1 MSLQLSF
8 AQASATG
15 PREEN
20 QDALRLVTP
29 APELAASKG
38 YLFALADGV
47 SQCADGGL
55 AARASLQALA
65 LDYYATPATWSVAQ
79 ALDRLLLAQNRW
91 LRAQGSGQ
99 PLLTTLSALV
109 LRGRRFTLAHVGDCR
124 VYRWHAGCL
133 QCLSEDHVWDQPGM
147 QHVLKRALGLDQH
160 LLVDYLEGELQPGES
175 FLLLSDGVWASLGD
189 QHIQAVLRE
198 QPDLQLA
205 VDTLVASAHL
215 NGSQDNASALLVQ
228 VEQLGTANLGDTLA
242 QLQQWPVPGPL
253 REGQVID
260 GWQAE
265 KLLSHS
271 RQSLLYRVRDAQ
283 GQAWLLKTLP
293 AAREQEPGAA
303 QGLLLEEWFLRRVA
317 GRHFPELHA
326 ASQRQHLYYVMREY
340 PGQSL
345 AALLAEH
352 GPLPMPQWL
361 ELARQLLQ
369 AVGVL
374 HRRNLLHRDIKPEN
388 LHLGSDGQLRL
399 LDFGLAYCPG
409 LSEDPLHELPGT
421 PSYIAPEA
429 FDGQPPSPRQ
439 DLYAVGVTLYHLL
452 TGHFPYGEVE
462 AFQRPRFGQ
471 PVNAARYR
479 PDLPEWLQH
488 NLQQALAADP
498 AQRFETAEHW
508 LLLLERGDR
517 QELPSRPRP
526 LLERE
531 PLKVWRTLA
540 LLSLLFNLILL
551 LTLLKG

>member
-15 PREEN
+15 PRTEN

-55 AARASLQALA
+55 AARATLQALA
-65 LDYYATPATWSVAQ
+65 MDYYATPATWGVAQ

-91 LRAQGSGQ
+91 LRAQGSQ

-109 LRGRRFTLAHVGDCR
+109 LRGRHFTLAHVGDCR
-124 VYRWHAGCL
+124 AYRWHAGRL
-133 QCLSEDHVWDQPGM
+133 QCLSQDHVWDQPGM

-160 LLVDYLEGELQPGES
+160 LLVDYLDGELQAGECY
-175 FLLLSDGVWASLGD
+175 LLLSDGVWASLGD

-198 QPDLQLA
+198 QPDLQSA
-205 VDTLVASAHL
+205 ADTLVASAHH
-215 NGSQDNASALLVQ
+215 NGSQDNASALLVR
-228 VEQLGTANLGDTLA
+228 VDQLGTANLGDTLV
-242 QLQQWPVPGPL
+242 QLQQWPLPGPL
-253 REGQVID
+253 REGQLLD
-260 GWQAE
+260 GWQVETCLA
-265 KLLSHS
+265 HS
-271 RQSLLYRVRDAQ
+271 RQPLLYRVRDAQ
-283 GQAWLLKTLP
+283 GQPWLLKTLP
-293 AAREQEPGAA
+293 EDREQEPGAA

-326 ASQRQHLYYVMREY
+326 ASQRQHLYYVMREHS
-340 PGQSL
+340 GKTL
-345 AALLAEH
+345 AAHVAKQ
-352 GPLPMPQWL
+352 GPLPLAQWM
-361 ELARQLLQ
+361 EIARQLLH

-374 HRRNLLHRDIKPEN
+374 HRRNLLHRDIKPDN
-388 LHLGSDGQLRL
+388 LHLGDDGQLRL

-409 LSEDPLHELPGT
+409 LSQEPLHELPGT
-421 PSYIAPEA
+421 PSFIAPEA
-429 FDGQPPSPRQ
+429 FEGQPPSPRQ
-439 DLYAVGVTLYHLL
+439 DLYAVGVTLYLLL
-452 TGHFPYGEVE
+452 TGHYPYGEIE

-471 PVNAARYR
+471 AVNASRYR

-488 NLQQALAADP
+488 NLLQAVATDP
-498 AQRFETAEHW
+498 AQRFETAEQW

-540 LLSLLFNLILL
+540 LLSLLFNLMLL
-551 LTLLKG
+551 FALLKG

>member
-15 PREEN
+15 PRAEN

-124 VYRWHAGCL
+124 VYRWHEGNL

-160 LLVDYLEGELQPGES
+160 LLVDYLEGELQPGEC
-175 FLLLSDGVWASLGD
+175 FLLLSDGVWASLGE

-198 QPDLQLA
+198 QTDLQLA
-205 VDTLVASAHL
+205 ADTLVTSAHL
-215 NGSQDNASALLVQ
+215 NGSKDNASALLVQ

-242 QLQQWPVPGPL
+242 QLQQWPVLGLL

-260 GWQAE
+260 GWQVETLHA
-265 KLLSHS
+265 HS
-271 RQSLLYRVRDAQ
+271 RQSLLYKVRDSQ
-283 GQAWLLKTLP
+283 NQPWLLKTLP
-293 AAREQEPGAA
+293 TAREQEPGAA
-303 QGLLLEEWFLRRVA
+303 QGLLLEEWFLRRIA
-317 GRHFPELHA
+317 GRHFPELHT

-340 PGQSL
+340 PGQNL
-345 AALLAEH
+345 AALLAEQ
-352 GPLPMPQWL
+352 GPLPLPQWL
-361 ELARQLLQ
+361 EVARQLLQ

-374 HRRNLLHRDIKPEN
+374 HRRNLLHRDIKPDN
-388 LHLGSDGQLRL
+388 LHLGRDGQLRL

-429 FDGQPPSPRQ
+429 FDGHAPSPRQ

-452 TGHFPYGEVE
+452 TGHYPYGEVE

-488 NLQQALAADP
+488 NLLQAVASDP

-540 LLSLLFNLILL
+540 LLSLLTNLILL
-551 LTLLKG
+551 FTLLKG

>member
-15 PREEN
+15 PRAEN

-65 LDYYATPATWSVAQ
+65 MDYYATPATWGVAQ

-91 LRAQGSGQ
+91 LRAQGSQ

-124 VYRWHAGCL
+124 AYRWHAGRL

-160 LLVDYLEGELQPGES
+160 LLVDYLDGDLQPGECY
-175 FLLLSDGVWASLGD
+175 LLVSDGVWASLGD

-198 QPDLQLA
+198 QPDLQIA
-205 VDTLVASAHL
+205 ADTLVASAHH
-215 NGSQDNASALLVQ
+215 NGSQDNASALLVR
-228 VEQLGTANLGDTLA
+228 VEHLGASNLGDTLV
-242 QLQQWPVPGPL
+242 QLQQWPLPGAL
-253 REGQVID
+253 RDGQAID
-260 GWQAE
+260 GWQVETRLA
-265 KLLSHS
+265 HS
-271 RQSLLYRVRDAQ
+271 RQSLLYRVRDGQ
-283 GQAWLLKTLP
+283 GQPWLLKTLP
-293 AAREQEPGAA
+293 AEREQEPGAA
-303 QGLLLEEWFLRRVA
+303 QALLLEEWFLRRVA

-326 ASQRQHLYYVMREY
+326 ASQRQHLYYVMREHS
-340 PGQSL
+340 GRTL
-345 AALLAEH
+345 AAQLAEQ
-352 GPLPMPQWL
+352 GPLPLPQWL
-361 ELARQLLQ
+361 EVARQLLQ

-374 HRRNLLHRDIKPEN
+374 HRRNLLHRDIKPDN
-388 LHLGSDGQLRL
+388 LHLGEDGQLRL

-409 LSEDPLHELPGT
+409 LSQASLHELPGT
-421 PSYIAPEA
+421 PSFIAPEA
-429 FDGQPPSPRQ
+429 FEGQPPSPRQ
-439 DLYAVGVTLYHLL
+439 DLYAAGVTLYYLL
-452 TGHFPYGEVE
+452 TGHYPYGEVE

-471 PVNAARYR
+471 PVNASRYR

-488 NLQQALAADP
+488 NLQQAVAADP

-517 QELPSRPRP
+517 QALNSQPRP

-540 LLSLLFNLILL
+540 LLSLLLNLILL
-551 LTLLKG
+551 LSLLKG

>member
-124 VYRWHAGCL
+124 VYRWHAGRL

-160 LLVDYLEGELQPGES
+160 LLVDYLEGELQVGEC

-242 QLQQWPVPGPL
+242 QLQQWPLPGPL
-253 REGQVID
+253 REGQAID

-265 KLLSHS
+265 KLLAHS
-271 RQSLLYRVRDAQ
+271 RQSLLYRVRDGH
-283 GQAWLLKTLP
+283 GQPWLLKTLP
-293 AAREQEPGAA
+293 AAREQAPGAA

-317 GRHFPELHA
+317 GRHFPELHP
-326 ASQRQHLYYVMREY
+326 ASQRQYLYYVMREY

-352 GPLPMPQWL
+352 GPVPLSQWL

-369 AVGVL
+369 AVGAL

-409 LSEDPLHELPGT
+409 LSEDAPHELPGT

-452 TGHFPYGEVE
+452 TGHYPYGEVE
-462 AFQRPRFGQ
+462 VFQRPRFGQ
-471 PVNAARYR
+471 PVSAARYR

-488 NLQQALAADP
+488 NLQQAVAADP

-517 QELPSRPRP
+517 QELPDRPRP

>member
-124 VYRWHAGCL
+124 VYRWHEGHL

-160 LLVDYLEGELQPGES
+160 LLVDYLEGELQAGEC
-175 FLLLSDGVWASLGD
+175 FLLLSDGVWASLGE

-198 QPDLQLA
+198 QTDLQLA
-205 VDTLVASAHL
+205 ADTLVASAHF
-215 NGSQDNASALLVQ
+215 NGSKDNASALLVQ

-260 GWQAE
+260 GWQVETLHA
-265 KLLSHS
+265 HS
-271 RQSLLYRVRDAQ
+271 RQSLLYKVRDSQ
-283 GQAWLLKTLP
+283 NQPWLLKTLP
-293 AAREQEPGAA
+293 TAREQEPGAA
-303 QGLLLEEWFLRRVA
+303 QGLLLEEWFLRRIA
-317 GRHFPELHA
+317 GRHFPELHT

-340 PGQSL
+340 PGQNL
-345 AALLAEH
+345 AALLAEQ
-352 GPLPMPQWL
+352 GPLPLPQWL
-361 ELARQLLQ
+361 EVARQLLQ

-374 HRRNLLHRDIKPEN
+374 HRRNLLHRDIKPDN
-388 LHLGSDGQLRL
+388 LHLGRDGQLRL

-429 FDGQPPSPRQ
+429 FDGHPPSPRQ

-452 TGHFPYGEVE
+452 TGHYPYGEVE

-488 NLQQALAADP
+488 NLLQAVASDP

-517 QELPSRPRP
+517 QDLPSRPRP

-540 LLSLLFNLILL
+540 LLSLLINLILL
-551 LTLLKG
+551 FTLLKG

>member
-1 MSLQLSF
+1 MSLQLNF

-124 VYRWHAGCL
+124 VYRWHAGRL

-265 KLLSHS
+265 KLLSQS
-271 RQSLLYRVRDAQ
+271 RQSLLYRVRDGQ

-317 GRHFPELHA
+317 GRHFPELHT

-352 GPLPMPQWL
+352 GPLPLPQWL

-388 LHLGSDGQLRL
+388 LHLGSDDQLRL

-452 TGHFPYGEVE
+452 TGHYPYGEVE

>member
-15 PREEN
+15 PRAEN

-124 VYRWHAGCL
+124 VYRWHAGHL

-160 LLVDYLEGELQPGES
+160 LLVDYLEGELQAGEC

-228 VEQLGTANLGDTLA
+228 VEQPGTDNLGDTLA
-242 QLQQWPVPGPL
+242 QLQQWSVPGPL
-253 REGQVID
+253 REGQAID
-260 GWQAE
+260 GWHTEQ
-265 KLLSHS
+265 LLSHS
-271 RQSLLYRVRDAQ
+271 RQSLLYRVRDGQ

-293 AAREQEPGAA
+293 AAREQEPKAA

-340 PGQSL
+340 PGQTL

-352 GPLPMPQWL
+352 GPLPLPQWL
-361 ELARQLLQ
+361 EMARQLLQ

-374 HRRNLLHRDIKPEN
+374 HRRNLLHRDIKPDN

-409 LSEDPLHELPGT
+409 LSEDPLHDVPGT

-429 FDGQPPSPRQ
+429 FEGQPPSPRQ

-452 TGHFPYGEVE
+452 TGHYPYGEVE

-488 NLQQALAADP
+488 NLQQAVAADP

-551 LTLLKG
+551 LSLLKG

>member
-15 PREEN
+15 PRAEN

-29 APELAASKG
+29 APEVAASKG

-124 VYRWHAGCL
+124 VYRWHEGNL

-160 LLVDYLEGELQPGES
+160 LLVDYLEGELQPGEC
-175 FLLLSDGVWASLGD
+175 FLLLSDGVWASLGE

-198 QPDLQLA
+198 QTDLQLA
-205 VDTLVASAHL
+205 ADTLVASAHL
-215 NGSQDNASALLVQ
+215 NGSKDNASALLVQ

-242 QLQQWPVPGPL
+242 QLQQWPVPGAL

-260 GWQAE
+260 GWQVETLHA
-265 KLLSHS
+265 HS
-271 RQSLLYRVRDAQ
+271 RQSLLYKVRDSQ
-283 GQAWLLKTLP
+283 NQPWLLKTLP
-293 AAREQEPGAA
+293 TAREQEPGAA
-303 QGLLLEEWFLRRVA
+303 QGLLLEEWFLRRIA
-317 GRHFPELHA
+317 GRHFPELHT

-340 PGQSL
+340 PGQNL
-345 AALLAEH
+345 ATLLAEQ
-352 GPLPMPQWL
+352 GPLPLPQWL
-361 ELARQLLQ
+361 EVARQLLQ

-374 HRRNLLHRDIKPEN
+374 HRRNLLHRDIKPDN
-388 LHLGSDGQLRL
+388 LHLGRDGQLRL

-429 FDGQPPSPRQ
+429 FDGHPPSPRQ

-452 TGHFPYGEVE
+452 TGHYPYGEVE

-488 NLQQALAADP
+488 NLLQAVASDP

-540 LLSLLFNLILL
+540 LLSLLINLILL
-551 LTLLKG
+551 FTLLKG

>member
-15 PREEN
+15 PRTEN

-65 LDYYATPATWSVAQ
+65 MDYYATPATWGVAQ

-91 LRAQGSGQ
+91 LRAQGNQ

-124 VYRWHAGCL
+124 AYRWHAGHL
-133 QCLSEDHVWDQPGM
+133 HCLSEDHVWDQPGM

-160 LLVDYLEGELQPGES
+160 LLVDYLDGELQAGECY
-175 FLLLSDGVWASLGD
+175 LLLSDGVWASLGD

-198 QPDLQLA
+198 QPDLQSA
-205 VDTLVASAHL
+205 ADTLVASALH
-215 NGSQDNASALLVQ
+215 NGSQDNASALLVR
-228 VEQLGTANLGDTLA
+228 VEQLGTANLGDTLV
-242 QLQQWPVPGPL
+242 QLQQWPLPGPL
-253 REGQVID
+253 RDAQMID
-260 GWQAE
+260 GWQVETRLA
-265 KLLSHS
+265 HS

-283 GQAWLLKTLP
+283 GQPWLLKTLP
-293 AAREQEPGAA
+293 EDREQEPGAA
-303 QGLLLEEWFLRRVA
+303 QALLLEEWFLRRVA

-326 ASQRQHLYYVMREY
+326 AGRRQHLYYVMREHS
-340 PGQSL
+340 GRTL
-345 AALLAEH
+345 AAHFAEN
-352 GPLPMPQWL
+352 GPLPLAQWM
-361 ELARQLLQ
+361 EVARQLLQ

-374 HRRNLLHRDIKPEN
+374 HRRNLLHRDIKPDN
-388 LHLGSDGQLRL
+388 LHLGDDGQLRL

-409 LSEDPLHELPGT
+409 LSQDPLHELPGT
-421 PSYIAPEA
+421 PSFIAPEA
-429 FDGQPPSPRQ
+429 FEGQPPSPRQ
-439 DLYAVGVTLYHLL
+439 DLYAAGVTLYHLL
-452 TGHFPYGEVE
+452 TGHYPYGEIE

-471 PVNAARYR
+471 AVNASRYR

-488 NLQQALAADP
+488 NLQQSVAADP
-498 AQRFETAEHW
+498 SQRFETAEQW

-517 QELPSRPRP
+517 QELPNRPRP

-540 LLSLLFNLILL
+540 LLSLLFNLLL
-551 LTLLKG
+551 LFALLRG

>member
-15 PREEN
+15 PRAEN

-124 VYRWHAGCL
+124 VYRWHEGNL

-160 LLVDYLEGELQPGES
+160 LLVDYLEGELQPGEC
-175 FLLLSDGVWASLGD
+175 FLLLSDGVWASLGE

-198 QPDLQLA
+198 QTDLQLA
-205 VDTLVASAHL
+205 ADTLVASAHF
-215 NGSQDNASALLVQ
+215 NGSKDNASALLVQ

-242 QLQQWPVPGPL
+242 QLQQWPVPGAL

-260 GWQAE
+260 GWQVETLHA
-265 KLLSHS
+265 HS
-271 RQSLLYRVRDAQ
+271 RQSLLYKVRDSQ
-283 GQAWLLKTLP
+283 NQPWLLKTLP
-293 AAREQEPGAA
+293 TAREQEPGAA
-303 QGLLLEEWFLRRVA
+303 QGLLLEEWFLRRIA

-340 PGQSL
+340 PGQNL
-345 AALLAEH
+345 AALLAEQ
-352 GPLPMPQWL
+352 GPLPLPQWL
-361 ELARQLLQ
+361 EVARQLLQ

-374 HRRNLLHRDIKPEN
+374 HRRNLLHRDIKPDN
-388 LHLGSDGQLRL
+388 LHLGRDGQLRL

-429 FDGQPPSPRQ
+429 FDGHPPSPRQ

-452 TGHFPYGEVE
+452 TGHYPYGEVE

-488 NLQQALAADP
+488 NLLQAVASDP

-540 LLSLLFNLILL
+540 LLSLLINLILL
-551 LTLLKG
+551 FTLLKG

>member
-15 PREEN
+15 PRAEN

-65 LDYYATPATWSVAQ
+65 MDYYATPATWGVAQ

-91 LRAQGSGQ
+91 LRAQGSQ

-124 VYRWHAGCL
+124 AYRWHAGRL

-160 LLVDYLEGELQPGES
+160 LLVDYLDGDLQPGECY
-175 FLLLSDGVWASLGD
+175 LLVSDGVWASLGD
-189 QHIQAVLRE
+189 QHIRAILRE
-198 QPDLQLA
+198 QPDLQTA
-205 VDTLVASAHL
+205 ADTLVASAHHK
-215 NGSQDNASALLVQ
+215 GSQDNASALLVR
-228 VEQLGTANLGDTLA
+228 VEQLGASNLGDTLV
-242 QLQQWPVPGPL
+242 QLQQWPLPGAL
-253 REGQVID
+253 RDGQAID
-260 GWQAE
+260 GWQVETRLA
-265 KLLSHS
+265 HS
-271 RQSLLYRVRDAQ
+271 RQSLLYRVRDGQ
-283 GQAWLLKTLP
+283 GQPWLLKTLP
-293 AAREQEPGAA
+293 AEREQEPGAA
-303 QGLLLEEWFLRRVA
+303 QALLLEEWFLRRVA

-326 ASQRQHLYYVMREY
+326 ASQRQHLYYVMREHS
-340 PGQSL
+340 GRTL
-345 AALLAEH
+345 AAQLAEQ
-352 GPLPMPQWL
+352 GPLPLPQWL
-361 ELARQLLQ
+361 EVARQLLQ

-374 HRRNLLHRDIKPEN
+374 HRRNLLHRDIKPDN
-388 LHLGSDGQLRL
+388 LHLGEDGQLRL

-409 LSEDPLHELPGT
+409 LSEASLHELPGT
-421 PSYIAPEA
+421 PSFIAPEA
-429 FDGQPPSPRQ
+429 FEGQPPSPRQ
-439 DLYAVGVTLYHLL
+439 DLYAAGVTLFYLL
-452 TGHFPYGEVE
+452 TGHYPYGEVE

-471 PVNAARYR
+471 PVNASRYR

-488 NLQQALAADP
+488 NLQQAVAADP

-517 QELPSRPRP
+517 QALNSQPRP

-540 LLSLLFNLILL
+540 LLSLLLNLILL
-551 LTLLKG
+551 LSLLKG

>member
-65 LDYYATPATWSVAQ
+65 MDYYATPATWGVAQ
-79 ALDRLLLAQNRW
+79 ALDRLLSAQNRW
-91 LRAQGSGQ
+91 LRAQGSQ

-124 VYRWHAGCL
+124 AYRWHDGRL

-160 LLVDYLEGELQPGES
+160 LLVDYLDGELQPGECY
-175 FLLLSDGVWASLGD
+175 LLLSDGVWASLGD

-205 VDTLVASAHL
+205 ADTLVASAHH
-215 NGSQDNASALLVQ
+215 NGSQDNASALLVR
-228 VEQLGTANLGDTLA
+228 VERVGTANLGDTLV
-242 QLQQWPVPGPL
+242 QLQQWPLPREL
-253 REGQVID
+253 REGQAID
-260 GWQAE
+260 GWQIEAR
-265 KLLSHS
+265 LAQS
-271 RQSLLYRVRDAQ
+271 RQSLLYRVRDSQ
-283 GQAWLLKTLP
+283 GQPWLLKTLP
-293 AAREQEPGAA
+293 AEREQEPGAA
-303 QGLLLEEWFLRRVA
+303 QALLLEEWFLRRVA

-326 ASQRQHLYYVMREY
+326 ASQRQHLYYVMREHS
-340 PGQSL
+340 GRTL
-345 AALLAEH
+345 AAQLAEQ
-352 GPLPMPQWL
+352 GPLPLAQWL
-361 ELARQLLQ
+361 EVARQLLQ

-374 HRRNLLHRDIKPEN
+374 HRRNLLHRDIKPDN
-388 LHLGSDGQLRL
+388 LHLGEDGQLRL

-409 LSEDPLHELPGT
+409 LSEDPRHELPGT

-452 TGHFPYGEVE
+452 TGHYPYGEVE

-471 PVNAARYR
+471 SVNAARYR

-488 NLQQALAADP
+488 NLQQAVATDP
-498 AQRFETAEHW
+498 AQRFETAEQW

-517 QELPSRPRP
+517 QALNSHPRP

-540 LLSLLFNLILL
+540 LLSLLLNLILL
-551 LTLLKG
+551 FSLFKG

>member
-124 VYRWHAGCL
+124 VYRWHAGRL

-160 LLVDYLEGELQPGES
+160 LLVDYLEGELQVGEC

-242 QLQQWPVPGPL
+242 QLQQWPLPGPL
-253 REGQVID
+253 REGQAID

-265 KLLSHS
+265 KLLAHS
-271 RQSLLYRVRDAQ
+271 RQSLLYRVRDGH
-283 GQAWLLKTLP
+283 GQPWLLKTLP
-293 AAREQEPGAA
+293 AAREQAPGAA

-317 GRHFPELHA
+317 GRHFPELHP
-326 ASQRQHLYYVMREY
+326 ASQRQYLYYVMREY

-352 GPLPMPQWL
+352 GPLPLSQWL

-409 LSEDPLHELPGT
+409 LSEDAPHELPGT

-452 TGHFPYGEVE
+452 TGHYPYGEVE
-462 AFQRPRFGQ
+462 VFQRPRFGQ
-471 PVNAARYR
+471 PVSAARYR

-488 NLQQALAADP
+488 NLQQAVAADP

-517 QELPSRPRP
+517 QELPDRPRP

>member
-15 PREEN
+15 PRAEN

-124 VYRWHAGCL
+124 VYRWHEGTL

-160 LLVDYLEGELQPGES
+160 LLVDYLEGELQPGEC
-175 FLLLSDGVWASLGD
+175 FLLLSDGVWASLGE

-198 QPDLQLA
+198 QTDLQLA
-205 VDTLVASAHL
+205 ADTLVASAHL
-215 NGSQDNASALLVQ
+215 NGSKDNASALLVQ
-228 VEQLGTANLGDTLA
+228 VDQLGTANLGDTLA

-260 GWQAE
+260 GWQVETLHA
-265 KLLSHS
+265 HS
-271 RQSLLYRVRDAQ
+271 RQSLLYKVRDSQ
-283 GQAWLLKTLP
+283 NQPWLLKTLP
-293 AAREQEPGAA
+293 TAREQEPGAA
-303 QGLLLEEWFLRRVA
+303 QGLLLEEWFLRRIA
-317 GRHFPELHA
+317 GRHFPELHT

-340 PGQSL
+340 PGQNL
-345 AALLAEH
+345 AALLAEQ
-352 GPLPMPQWL
+352 GPLPLPQWL
-361 ELARQLLQ
+361 EVARQLLQ

-374 HRRNLLHRDIKPEN
+374 HRRNLLHRDIKPDN
-388 LHLGSDGQLRL
+388 LHLGRDGQLRL

-429 FDGQPPSPRQ
+429 FDGHPPSPRQ

-452 TGHFPYGEVE
+452 TGHYPYGEVE

-488 NLQQALAADP
+488 NLLQAVASDP

-540 LLSLLFNLILL
+540 LMSLLINLILL
-551 LTLLKG
+551 FTLLKG

>member
-124 VYRWHAGCL
+124 VYRWHGGHL

-147 QHVLKRALGLDQH
+147 QHVLKRAMGLDQH
-160 LLVDYLEGELQPGES
+160 LLVDYLEGELQAGEC

-228 VEQLGTANLGDTLA
+228 VDQLGTANLGDTLA
-242 QLQQWPVPGPL
+242 QLQQWSVPGPL

-260 GWQAE
+260 GWHTEQ
-265 KLLSHS
+265 LLSHS
-271 RQSLLYRVRDAQ
+271 RQSLLYRVRDGQ

-293 AAREQEPGAA
+293 AAREQEPKAA

-352 GPLPMPQWL
+352 GPLPLPQWL
-361 ELARQLLQ
+361 EMARQLLQ

-374 HRRNLLHRDIKPEN
+374 HRRNLLHRDIKPDN
-388 LHLGSDGQLRL
+388 LHLGNDGQLRL

-409 LSEDPLHELPGT
+409 LSEDPLHDLPGT

-452 TGHFPYGEVE
+452 TGHYPYGEVE

-488 NLQQALAADP
+488 NLQQAVAADP

-540 LLSLLFNLILL
+540 LLSLLCNLVLL
-551 LTLLKG
+551 LSLLKG

>member
-15 PREEN
+15 PRAEN

-124 VYRWHAGCL
+124 VYRWHEGNL

-160 LLVDYLEGELQPGES
+160 LLVDYLEGELQQGEC
-175 FLLLSDGVWASLGD
+175 FLLLSDGVWASLGE

-198 QPDLQLA
+198 QTDLQLA
-205 VDTLVASAHL
+205 ADTLVASAHL
-215 NGSQDNASALLVQ
+215 NGSRDNASALLVQ

-242 QLQQWPVPGPL
+242 QLQQWPVPGAL

-260 GWQAE
+260 GWQIETLHA
-265 KLLSHS
+265 HS
-271 RQSLLYRVRDAQ
+271 RQSLLYKVRDSQ
-283 GQAWLLKTLP
+283 NQPWLLKTLP
-293 AAREQEPGAA
+293 TAREQEPGAA
-303 QGLLLEEWFLRRVA
+303 QGLLLEEWFLRRIA

-326 ASQRQHLYYVMREY
+326 ANQRQHLYYVMREY
-340 PGQSL
+340 PGQNL
-345 AALLAEH
+345 AALLAEQ
-352 GPLPMPQWL
+352 GPLPLPQWL
-361 ELARQLLQ
+361 EVARQLLQ

-374 HRRNLLHRDIKPEN
+374 HRRNLLHRDIKPDN
-388 LHLGSDGQLRL
+388 LHLGRDGQLRL

-429 FDGQPPSPRQ
+429 FDGHPPSPRQ
-439 DLYAVGVTLYHLL
+439 DLYAVGVTLFHLL
-452 TGHFPYGEVE
+452 TGHYPYGEVE

-488 NLQQALAADP
+488 NLLQAVASDP

-540 LLSLLFNLILL
+540 LLSLLINLILL
-551 LTLLKG
+551 FTLLKG

>member
-15 PREEN
+15 PRAEN

-124 VYRWHAGCL
+124 VYRWHEGHL
-133 QCLSEDHVWDQPGM
+133 QCLSEDHVWNQPGM

-160 LLVDYLEGELQPGES
+160 LLVDYLEGELQLGEC
-175 FLLLSDGVWASLGD
+175 FLLLSDGVWASLGE

-198 QPDLQLA
+198 QTDLQLA
-205 VDTLVASAHL
+205 ADTLVASAHL
-215 NGSQDNASALLVQ
+215 NGSKDNASALLVQ

-260 GWQAE
+260 GWQVETLHA
-265 KLLSHS
+265 HS
-271 RQSLLYRVRDAQ
+271 RQSLLYKVRDSQ
-283 GQAWLLKTLP
+283 NQPWLLKTLP
-293 AAREQEPGAA
+293 TAREQEPGAA
-303 QGLLLEEWFLRRVA
+303 QGLLLEEWFLRRIA

-326 ASQRQHLYYVMREY
+326 ANQRQHLYYVMREY
-340 PGQSL
+340 PGQNL
-345 AALLAEH
+345 AALLAEQ
-352 GPLPMPQWL
+352 GPLPLPQWL
-361 ELARQLLQ
+361 EVARQLLQ

-374 HRRNLLHRDIKPEN
+374 HRRNLLHRDIKPDN
-388 LHLGSDGQLRL
+388 LHLGRDGQLRL

-429 FDGQPPSPRQ
+429 FDGHPPSPRQ

-452 TGHFPYGEVE
+452 TGHYPYGEVE

-488 NLQQALAADP
+488 NLLQAVASDP

-540 LLSLLFNLILL
+540 LLSLLINLILL
-551 LTLLKG
+551 FTLLKG

>member
-1 MSLQLSF
+1 MSLQLSV

-15 PREEN
+15 PRAEN

-65 LDYYATPATWSVAQ
+65 LDYYATPATWGVAQ

-124 VYRWHAGCL
+124 VYRWHAGRL
-133 QCLSEDHVWDQPGM
+133 QCLTEDHVWDQPGM

-160 LLVDYLEGELQPGES
+160 LLVDYLEGELQPGECY
-175 FLLLSDGVWASLGD
+175 LLLSDGVWASLGD
-189 QHIQAVLRE
+189 QHIQAVLRD

-205 VDTLVASAHL
+205 ADTLVASAHL

-228 VEQLGTANLGDTLA
+228 VEQLGTANLGDALA
-242 QLQQWPVPGPL
+242 QLQQWPVPDSL

-260 GWQAE
+260 GWRVE
-265 KLLSHS
+265 KLHSHS
-271 RQSLLYRVRDAQ
+271 RQSLLYRVRDNH

-293 AAREQEPGAA
+293 SAREQEPGAA
-303 QGLLLEEWFLRRVA
+303 QALLLEEWFLRRVA

-326 ASQRQHLYYVMREY
+326 SSQRQQLYYVMREY

-345 AALLAEH
+345 AALLAES
-352 GPLPMPQWL
+352 GPLPLAQWL
-361 ELARQLLQ
+361 EIARQVLQ

-374 HRRNLLHRDIKPEN
+374 HRRNLLHRDIKPDN
-388 LHLGSDGQLRL
+388 LHLGRDGQLRL

-409 LSEDPLHELPGT
+409 LCEDPRHALPGT

-452 TGHFPYGEVE
+452 TGHYPYGEVE

-488 NLQQALAADP
+488 NLQQAVAADP

-508 LLLLERGDR
+508 LLSLERGDR
-517 QELPSRPRP
+517 QELPGRPRP

-531 PLKVWRTLA
+531 PLKVWRTLT
-540 LLSLLFNLILL
+540 LLSLLINLILL
-551 LTLLKG
+551 LILLKG

>member
-15 PREEN
+15 PRAEN

-65 LDYYATPATWSVAQ
+65 LDYYATPATWGVAQ

-91 LRAQGSGQ
+91 LRAQGNGQ

-124 VYRWHAGCL
+124 VYRWHAGQL

-160 LLVDYLEGELQPGES
+160 LLVDYLEGELQPGECY
-175 FLLLSDGVWASLGD
+175 LLVSDGVWASLGD

-215 NGSQDNASALLVQ
+215 NGSQDNASAMLVQ
-228 VEQLGTANLGDTLA
+228 VEQPGTANLGDTLA
-242 QLQQWPVPGPL
+242 QLQHWPVPEPL
-253 REGQVID
+253 RAGQSID
-260 GWQAE
+260 GWQVEQLRA
-265 KLLSHS
+265 HS
-271 RQSLLYRVRDAQ
+271 RQSLLYRVRDGQ

-293 AAREQEPGAA
+293 PERRQEPGAA
-303 QGLLLEEWFLRRVA
+303 QGLLLEEWFMRRVA

-326 ASQRQHLYYVMREY
+326 CSQRQQLYYVMREY

-345 AALLAEH
+345 AALLAEN
-352 GPLPMPQWL
+352 GPLPLAQWL

-374 HRRNLLHRDIKPEN
+374 HRRNLLHRDIKPDN
-388 LHLGSDGQLRL
+388 LHLGCDGQLRL

-409 LSEDPLHELPGT
+409 LCEDPQHALPGT

-439 DLYAVGVTLYHLL
+439 DLYAAGVTLYHLL
-452 TGHFPYGEVE
+452 TGHYPYGEVE

-471 PVNAARYR
+471 PVNPARYR

-488 NLQQALAADP
+488 NLQQAVAADP

-517 QELPSRPRP
+517 QELPGRPRP

-540 LLSLLFNLILL
+540 VLSLLINLILL

>member
-1 MSLQLSF
+1 MSLQLNF

-124 VYRWHAGCL
+124 VYRWHAGRL

-265 KLLSHS
+265 KLLSQS
-271 RQSLLYRVRDAQ
+271 RQSLLYRVRDGQ

-317 GRHFPELHA
+317 GRHFPELHT

-345 AALLAEH
+345 SALLAEH

-452 TGHFPYGEVE
+452 TGHYPYGEVE

>member
-15 PREEN
+15 PRAEN

-124 VYRWHAGCL
+124 VYRWHGGTL

-160 LLVDYLEGELQPGES
+160 LLVDYLEGELQPGEC
-175 FLLLSDGVWASLGD
+175 FLLLSDGVWASLGE

-198 QPDLQLA
+198 QTDLQLA
-205 VDTLVASAHL
+205 ADTLVASAHL
-215 NGSQDNASALLVQ
+215 NGSKDNASALLVQ
-228 VEQLGTANLGDTLA
+228 VDQLGAANLGDTLA

-260 GWQAE
+260 GWQVETLHA
-265 KLLSHS
+265 HS
-271 RQSLLYRVRDAQ
+271 RQSLLYKVRDNQ
-283 GQAWLLKTLP
+283 NQPWLLKTLP
-293 AAREQEPGAA
+293 TAREQEPGAA
-303 QGLLLEEWFLRRVA
+303 QGLLLEEWFLRRIA
-317 GRHFPELHA
+317 GRHFPELHT

-340 PGQSL
+340 PGRNL
-345 AALLAEH
+345 AVLLAEQ
-352 GPLPMPQWL
+352 GPLPLPQWL
-361 ELARQLLQ
+361 EVARQLLQ

-374 HRRNLLHRDIKPEN
+374 HRRNLLHRDIKPDN
-388 LHLGSDGQLRL
+388 LHLGRDGQLRL

-429 FDGQPPSPRQ
+429 FEGHPPSPRQ

-452 TGHFPYGEVE
+452 TGHYPYGEVE

-488 NLQQALAADP
+488 NLLQAVASDP

-540 LLSLLFNLILL
+540 LLSLLINLILL
-551 LTLLKG
+551 FTLLKG

>member
-1 MSLQLSF
+1 MSLRLSF

-15 PREEN
+15 PRAEN

-38 YLFALADGV
+38 YLCALADGV

-65 LDYYATPATWSVAQ
+65 LDYYATPATWGVAQ

-91 LRAQGSGQ
+91 LRAQGNGQ

-124 VYRWHAGCL
+124 IYRWHDGQL
-133 QCLSEDHVWDQPGM
+133 HCLSEDHVWDQPGM

-160 LLVDYLEGELQPGES
+160 LLVDYLDGELHQGER

-189 QHIQAVLRE
+189 QRIQAILRE
-198 QPDLQLA
+198 HPDLQDA
-205 VDTLVASAHL
+205 VDTLVATAHHS
-215 NGSQDNASALLVQ
+215 GSQDNASAMLISVD
-228 VEQLGTANLGDTLA
+228 ELGTANLGDTLA
-242 QLQQWPVPGPL
+242 QLQQWPLPGPL
-253 REGQVID
+253 RDGQTLD
-260 GWQAE
+260 GWQVE
-265 KLLSHS
+265 GLLTQS
-271 RQSLLYRVRDAQ
+271 RQSLLYRVRDAL

-293 AAREQEPGAA
+293 QARDQEAGAA
-303 QGLLLEEWFLRRVA
+303 QALLLEEWFLRRVA
-317 GRHFPELHA
+317 GRHFPEVHP
-326 ASQRQHLYYVMREY
+326 ASQRQHLYYLMREY
-340 PGQSL
+340 SGKTL
-345 AALLAEH
+345 AAVLKQD
-352 GPLPMPQWL
+352 GPLPLQQWL
-361 ELARQLLQ
+361 EMARQLLQ
-369 AVGVL
+369 AVGAL

-409 LSEDPLHELPGT
+409 LSEDQPHSLPGT

-429 FDGQPPSPRQ
+429 FDGQPPSARQ

-452 TGHFPYGEVE
+452 TGHYPYGEVE
-462 AFQRPRFGQ
+462 AFQRPRFTA
-471 PVNAARYR
+471 PVNPGRYR
-479 PDLPEWLQH
+479 PDLPEWLQR
-488 NLQQALAADP
+488 NLEQALASDP
-498 AQRFETAEHW
+498 ALRFETAEQW

-517 QELPSRPRP
+517 QALPDRPRP

-531 PLKVWRTLA
+531 PLKVWRCLA

-551 LTLLKG
+551 FALLKG

>member
-15 PREEN
+15 PRAEN

-38 YLFALADGV
+38 YLCALADGV

-124 VYRWHAGCL
+124 VYRWHAGRL

-160 LLVDYLEGELQPGES
+160 LLVDYLEGELQPGEC

-205 VDTLVASAHL
+205 ADTLVASAHL

-265 KLLSHS
+265 KLHSHS
-271 RQSLLYRVRDAQ
+271 RQSLLYRVRDGQ
-283 GQAWLLKTLP
+283 GQPWLLKTLP

-345 AALLAEH
+345 AALLSEH
-352 GPLPMPQWL
+352 GPLPLPQWL
-361 ELARQLLQ
+361 ETARQLLQ

-409 LSEDPLHELPGT
+409 LSEEPLHELPGT

-439 DLYAVGVTLYHLL
+439 DLYAVGVTLYYLL
-452 TGHFPYGEVE
+452 TGHYPYGEVE

-488 NLQQALAADP
+488 NLQQAVAADP

-551 LTLLKG
+551 FTLLKG